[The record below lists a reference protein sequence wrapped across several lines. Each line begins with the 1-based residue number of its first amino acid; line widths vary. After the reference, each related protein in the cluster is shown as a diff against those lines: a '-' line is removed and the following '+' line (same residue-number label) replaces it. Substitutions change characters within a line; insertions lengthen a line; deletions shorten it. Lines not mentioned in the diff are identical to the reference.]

1 MEPAKITLMHHTAK
15 KPDGSYIEDPGI
27 VKVAKLVLILASDEV
42 DIDEKR
48 LCLMAA
54 ERFGI
59 VTEEEAR
66 QLMFYRSALE
76 GFMNDDEVS

>member
-1 MEPAKITLMHHTAK
+1 MAITEVKKIHTAK
-15 KPDGSYIEDPGI
+15 KPDGNYIEDPKI

-48 LCLMAA
+48 LCLKAA

-66 QLMFYRSALE
+66 QLMLYRSALE
-76 GFMNDDEVS
+76 AFGNDY